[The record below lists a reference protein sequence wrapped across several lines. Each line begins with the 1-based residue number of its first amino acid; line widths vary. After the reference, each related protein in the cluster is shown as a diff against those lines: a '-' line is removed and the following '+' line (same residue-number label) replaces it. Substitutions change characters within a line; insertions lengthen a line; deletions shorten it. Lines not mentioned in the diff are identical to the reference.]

1 MTDFPTDTPSLSGE
15 RSPRGGEIPT
25 LVRAFLVLAL
35 LYLFLTGVELLSG
48 GFKTMGKGFVDGL
61 FEGVS
66 NPIGGLFVGLLATVL
81 VQSSSVSTSVIVGL
95 VASGVV
101 SSGDA
106 VPMIMGANLG
116 TTVTNTLASLGH
128 VRRDIEFRRA
138 FAAATVHD
146 FFNILAVAV
155 FLPIELATGY
165 LSDSASWITERV
177 VGTSGASFKSPL
189 KAAVKK
195 PAGIVKDL
203 LDDLGAS
210 GNWKGGLMIIIGLA
224 FIFLA
229 LAYITRNM
237 RLLVADRVE
246 AAINR
251 ALGAGSGIVAI
262 LLGALITISVQ
273 SSSITTSVLVPLA
286 ASGVLTLENIYPV
299 TLGANVGTTV
309 TALLASLATGNP
321 AAVTVAIVH
330 TLFNISGILVFY
342 PLQALRRI
350 PIRLANGMSDIA
362 VKRRSTAIA
371 YAVGMFVVVPLLG
384 VLLLR

>member
-1 MTDFPTDTPSLSGE
+1 MNDIDHGTPSL
-15 RSPRGGEIPT
+15 RSRQTEGREMPT
-25 LVRAFLVLAL
+25 LVRALLVLAL

-128 VRRDIEFRRA
+128 VRRDLEFRRA

-146 FFNILAVAV
+146 VFNILAVAV

-165 LSDSASWITERV
+165 LSDTAGWITDRL
-177 VGTSGASFKSPL
+177 VGSSGSSFKSPL

-195 PAGIVKDL
+195 PAGMVKDL
-203 LDDLGAS
+203 LADLGAH
-210 GNWKGGLMIIIGLA
+210 GNSKGGLMIVIGLLL
-224 FIFLA
+224 IFLA

-262 LLGALITISVQ
+262 LLGAIITISVQ

-321 AAVTVAIVH
+321 AAVTVAVVH

-350 PIRLANGMSDIA
+350 PIRLATGLSDIA
-362 VKRRSTAIA
+362 AERRSTAIA

>member
-1 MTDFPTDTPSLSGE
+1 MTDEGSALGSRDPS
-15 RSPRGGEIPT
+15 GGEWST
-25 LVRAFLVLAL
+25 AARAALVVAL

-48 GFKTMGKGFVDGL
+48 GFKTMGAGFVDGL

-66 NPIGGLFVGLLATVL
+66 NPVAGLFVGLLATVL

-101 SSGDA
+101 GADEA

-128 VRRDIEFRRA
+128 MRRDMEFRRA

-146 FFNILAVAV
+146 FFNILAVIV
-155 FLPIELATGY
+155 FLPLELATGY
-165 LSDSASWITERV
+165 LSSTAGWITEQV
-177 VGTSGASFKSPL
+177 IGSSGAEFNSPL
-189 KAAVKK
+189 KAAVKM
-195 PAGIVKDL
+195 PAGWVKDL
-203 LDDLGAS
+203 LSGVGAG
-210 GNWKGGLMIIIGLA
+210 GNWMGGLMVLIGLA

-251 ALGAGSGIVAI
+251 TLGAGSGLVAI
-262 LLGALITISVQ
+262 LLGAIITVSVQ

-309 TALLASLATGNP
+309 TALLAALATGNP
-321 AAVTVAIVH
+321 AAVTVAVVH
-330 TLFNISGILVFY
+330 TLFNVSGIALFY
-342 PLQALRRI
+342 PIRALRRI
-350 PIRLANGMSDIA
+350 PLRLAAGLADVA
-362 VKRRSTAIA
+362 AERRSTAIV
-371 YAVGMFVVVPLLG
+371 YALGMFVVIPLIG
-384 VLLLR
+384 VMVLR

>member
-1 MTDFPTDTPSLSGE
+1 MTDEGSALGSRDPS
-15 RSPRGGEIPT
+15 GGEWST
-25 LVRAFLVLAL
+25 AARAALVVAL

-48 GFKTMGKGFVDGL
+48 GFKTMGAGFVDGL

-66 NPIGGLFVGLLATVL
+66 NPVAGLFVGLLATVL

-101 SSGDA
+101 GADEA

-128 VRRDIEFRRA
+128 MRRDMEFRRA

-146 FFNILAVAV
+146 FFNILAVIV
-155 FLPIELATGY
+155 FLPLELATGY
-165 LSDSASWITERV
+165 LSSTAGWITEQV
-177 VGTSGASFKSPL
+177 IGSSGAEFNSPL
-189 KAAVKK
+189 KAAVKM
-195 PAGIVKDL
+195 PAGWVKDL
-203 LDDLGAS
+203 LSGLGAG
-210 GNWKGGLMIIIGLA
+210 GNWMGGLMILIGLM

-251 ALGAGSGIVAI
+251 TLGAGSGLVAI
-262 LLGALITISVQ
+262 LLGAIITVSVQ

-309 TALLASLATGNP
+309 TALLAALATGNP
-321 AAVTVAIVH
+321 AAVTVAVVH
-330 TLFNISGILVFY
+330 TLFNLSGIALFY
-342 PLQALRRI
+342 PIPALRRI
-350 PIRLANGMSDIA
+350 PLRLAAGLADVA
-362 VKRRSTAIA
+362 AERRSTAIV
-371 YAVGMFVVVPLLG
+371 YALGMFVVIPLIG
-384 VLLLR
+384 VMVLR

>member
-1 MTDFPTDTPSLSGE
+1 MTDEGSALGSRDPS
-15 RSPRGGEIPT
+15 GGEWST
-25 LVRAFLVLAL
+25 AARAALVVAL

-48 GFKTMGKGFVDGL
+48 GFKTMGAGFVDGL

-66 NPIGGLFVGLLATVL
+66 NPVAGLFVGLLATVL

-101 SSGDA
+101 GADEA

-128 VRRDIEFRRA
+128 MRRDMEFRRA

-146 FFNILAVAV
+146 FFNILAVIV
-155 FLPIELATGY
+155 FLPLELATGY
-165 LSDSASWITERV
+165 LSSTAGWITEQV
-177 VGTSGASFKSPL
+177 IGSSGAEFNSPL
-189 KAAVKK
+189 KAAVKM
-195 PAGIVKDL
+195 PAGWVKDL
-203 LDDLGAS
+203 LSGVGAG
-210 GNWKGGLMIIIGLA
+210 GNWMGGLMILIGLV

-251 ALGAGSGIVAI
+251 TLGAGSGFVAI
-262 LLGALITISVQ
+262 LLGAIITVSVQ

-309 TALLASLATGNP
+309 TALMAALATGNP
-321 AAVTVAIVH
+321 AAVTVAVVH
-330 TLFNISGILVFY
+330 TLFNLSGIALFY
-342 PLQALRRI
+342 PIRALRRI
-350 PIRLANGMSDIA
+350 PLRLAAGLADVA
-362 VKRRSTAIA
+362 AERRSTAIV
-371 YAVGMFVVVPLLG
+371 YALGMFVVIPLIG
-384 VLLLR
+384 VMVLR

>member
-1 MTDFPTDTPSLSGE
+1 MTDEGSALGSRDPS
-15 RSPRGGEIPT
+15 GGEWST
-25 LVRAFLVLAL
+25 AARAALVVAL

-48 GFKTMGKGFVDGL
+48 GFKTMGAGFVDGL

-66 NPIGGLFVGLLATVL
+66 NPVAGLFVGLLATVL

-101 SSGDA
+101 GADEA

-128 VRRDIEFRRA
+128 MRRDMEFRRA

-146 FFNILAVAV
+146 FFNILAVIV
-155 FLPIELATGY
+155 FLPLELATGY
-165 LSDSASWITERV
+165 LSSTAGWITEQV
-177 VGTSGASFKSPL
+177 IGSSGAEFNSPL
-189 KAAVKK
+189 KAAVKM
-195 PAGIVKDL
+195 PAGWVKDL
-203 LDDLGAS
+203 LSGLGAG
-210 GNWKGGLMIIIGLA
+210 GNWMGGLMILIGLV

-251 ALGAGSGIVAI
+251 TLGAGSGLVAI
-262 LLGALITISVQ
+262 LLGAIITVSVQ

-309 TALLASLATGNP
+309 TALLAALATGNP
-321 AAVTVAIVH
+321 AAVTVAVVH
-330 TLFNISGILVFY
+330 TLFNVSGIALFY
-342 PLQALRRI
+342 PIPALRRI
-350 PIRLANGMSDIA
+350 PLRLAAGLADVA
-362 VKRRSTAIA
+362 AERRSTAIV
-371 YAVGMFVVVPLLG
+371 YALGMFVVIPLIG
-384 VLLLR
+384 VMVLR

>member
-1 MTDFPTDTPSLSGE
+1 MTDEGSALGSRDPS
-15 RSPRGGEIPT
+15 GGEWST
-25 LVRAFLVLAL
+25 AARAALVVAL

-48 GFKTMGKGFVDGL
+48 GFKTMGAGFVDGL

-66 NPIGGLFVGLLATVL
+66 NPVAGLFVGLLATVL

-101 SSGDA
+101 GADEA

-128 VRRDIEFRRA
+128 MRRDMEFRRA

-146 FFNILAVAV
+146 FFNILAVIV
-155 FLPIELATGY
+155 FLPLELATGY
-165 LSDSASWITERV
+165 LSSTAGWITEQV
-177 VGTSGASFKSPL
+177 IGSSGAEFNSPL
-189 KAAVKK
+189 KAAVKM
-195 PAGIVKDL
+195 PAGWVKDL
-203 LDDLGAS
+203 LSGLGAG
-210 GNWKGGLMIIIGLA
+210 GNWMGGLMILIGLV

-251 ALGAGSGIVAI
+251 TLGAGSGLVAI
-262 LLGALITISVQ
+262 LLGAIITVSVQ

-309 TALLASLATGNP
+309 TALLAALATGNP
-321 AAVTVAIVH
+321 AAVTVAVVH
-330 TLFNISGILVFY
+330 TLFNLSGIALFY
-342 PLQALRRI
+342 PIPALRRI
-350 PIRLANGMSDIA
+350 PLRLAAGLADVA
-362 VKRRSTAIA
+362 AERRSTAIV
-371 YAVGMFVVVPLLG
+371 YALGMFVVIPLIG
-384 VLLLR
+384 VMVLR

>member
-1 MTDFPTDTPSLSGE
+1 MTDEGSALGSRDPS
-15 RSPRGGEIPT
+15 GGEWST
-25 LVRAFLVLAL
+25 AARAALVVAL

-48 GFKTMGKGFVDGL
+48 GFKTMGAGFVDGL

-66 NPIGGLFVGLLATVL
+66 NPVAGLFVGLLATVL

-101 SSGDA
+101 GADEA

-128 VRRDIEFRRA
+128 VRRDMEFRRA

-146 FFNILAVAV
+146 FFNILAVIV
-155 FLPIELATGY
+155 FLPLELATGY
-165 LSDSASWITERV
+165 LSSTAGWITEQV
-177 VGTSGASFKSPL
+177 IGSSGAEFNSPL
-189 KAAVKK
+189 KAAVKM
-195 PAGIVKDL
+195 PAGWVKDL
-203 LDDLGAS
+203 LSGVGAG
-210 GNWKGGLMIIIGLA
+210 GNWMGGLMILIGLV
-224 FIFLA
+224 FIFLS

-251 ALGAGSGIVAI
+251 TLGAGSGLVAI
-262 LLGALITISVQ
+262 LLGAIITVSVQ

-309 TALLASLATGNP
+309 TALLAALATGNP
-321 AAVTVAIVH
+321 AAVTVAVVH
-330 TLFNISGILVFY
+330 TLFNLSGIALFY
-342 PLQALRRI
+342 PIPALRRI
-350 PIRLANGMSDIA
+350 PLRLAAGLADVA
-362 VKRRSTAIA
+362 AERRSTAIV
-371 YAVGMFVVVPLLG
+371 YALGMFVVIPLIG
-384 VLLLR
+384 VMVLR

>member
-1 MTDFPTDTPSLSGE
+1 MTDEGSALGSRDPS
-15 RSPRGGEIPT
+15 GGEWST
-25 LVRAFLVLAL
+25 AARAALVVAL

-48 GFKTMGKGFVDGL
+48 GFKTMGAGFVDGL

-66 NPIGGLFVGLLATVL
+66 NPVAGLFVGLLATVL

-101 SSGDA
+101 GADEA

-128 VRRDIEFRRA
+128 MRRDMEFRRA

-146 FFNILAVAV
+146 FFNILAVIV
-155 FLPIELATGY
+155 FLPLELATGY
-165 LSDSASWITERV
+165 LSSTAGWITEQV
-177 VGTSGASFKSPL
+177 IGSSGAEFNSPL
-189 KAAVKK
+189 KAAVKM
-195 PAGIVKDL
+195 PAGWVKDL
-203 LDDLGAS
+203 LSGLGAG
-210 GNWKGGLMIIIGLA
+210 GNWMGGLMILIGLM

-251 ALGAGSGIVAI
+251 TLGAGSGLVAI
-262 LLGALITISVQ
+262 LLGAIITVSVQ

-309 TALLASLATGNP
+309 TALLAALATGNP
-321 AAVTVAIVH
+321 AAVTVAVVH
-330 TLFNISGILVFY
+330 TLFNVSGIALFY
-342 PLQALRRI
+342 PIPALRRI
-350 PIRLANGMSDIA
+350 PLRLAAGLADVA
-362 VKRRSTAIA
+362 AERRSTAIV
-371 YAVGMFVVVPLLG
+371 YALGMFVVIPLIG
-384 VLLLR
+384 VMVLR

>member
-1 MTDFPTDTPSLSGE
+1 MTDEGSALGSRDPS
-15 RSPRGGEIPT
+15 GGEWST
-25 LVRAFLVLAL
+25 AARAALGVAL

-48 GFKTMGKGFVDGL
+48 GFKTMGAGFVDGL

-66 NPIGGLFVGLLATVL
+66 NPVAGLFVGLLATVL

-101 SSGDA
+101 GADEA

-128 VRRDIEFRRA
+128 MRRDMEFRRA

-146 FFNILAVAV
+146 FFNILAVIV
-155 FLPIELATGY
+155 FLPLELATGY
-165 LSDSASWITERV
+165 LSSTAGWITEQV
-177 VGTSGASFKSPL
+177 IGSSGAEFNSPL
-189 KAAVKK
+189 KAAVKM
-195 PAGIVKDL
+195 PAGWVKDL
-203 LDDLGAS
+203 LSGVGAG
-210 GNWKGGLMIIIGLA
+210 GNWMGGLMVLIGLA

-251 ALGAGSGIVAI
+251 TLGAGSGFVAI
-262 LLGALITISVQ
+262 LLGAIITGSVQ

-309 TALLASLATGNP
+309 TALMAALATGNP
-321 AAVTVAIVH
+321 AAVTVAVVH
-330 TLFNISGILVFY
+330 TLFNLSGIALFY
-342 PLQALRRI
+342 PIRALRRI
-350 PIRLANGMSDIA
+350 PLRLAAGLADVA
-362 VKRRSTAIA
+362 AKRRGTAII
-371 YAVGMFVVVPLLG
+371 YAVGVFVVVPLIG
-384 VLLLR
+384 VIVLR

>member
-1 MTDFPTDTPSLSGE
+1 MLGSGGSTSEELS
-15 RSPRGGEIPT
+15 T
-25 LVRAFLVLAL
+25 AVRAALVVAL

-48 GFKTMGKGFVDGL
+48 GFKTMGAGFVDGL

-66 NPIGGLFVGLLATVL
+66 NPVGGLFVGLLATVL

-101 SSGDA
+101 GADEA
-106 VPMIMGANLG
+106 VPMVMGANLG

-128 VRRDIEFRRA
+128 VRRDMEFRRA

-146 FFNILAVAV
+146 FFNILAVII
-155 FLPIELATGY
+155 FLPLELATGY
-165 LSDSASWITERV
+165 LSTTARWITEQV
-177 VGTSGASFKSPL
+177 IGSSGAEFNSPL
-189 KAAVKK
+189 KAAVKM
-195 PAGIVKDL
+195 PAGWVKDL
-203 LDDLGAS
+203 LSGLGAG
-210 GNWKGGLMIIIGLA
+210 GNWKGGLMILIGLA
-224 FIFLA
+224 SILVA

-251 ALGAGSGIVAI
+251 TLGAGSGFVAI
-262 LLGALITISVQ
+262 LLGAIITISVQ

-309 TALLASLATGNP
+309 TALLAALATGNP
-321 AAVTVAIVH
+321 AAVTVAVVH
-330 TLFNISGILVFY
+330 TLFNVSGIALFY
-342 PLQALRRI
+342 PIRALRRI
-350 PIRLANGMSDIA
+350 PLRLATGLADVA
-362 VKRRSTAIA
+362 AERRSAAII
-371 YAVGMFVVVPLLG
+371 YAVGMFVVVPLVG
-384 VLLLR
+384 VLILR

>member
-1 MTDFPTDTPSLSGE
+1 MSDTPTIKAPV
-15 RSPRGGEIPT
+15 RAIPT
-25 LVRAFLVLAL
+25 PVRAVLVLAL
-35 LYLFLTGVELLSG
+35 LYLFLTGVELLGG
-48 GFKTMGKGFVDGL
+48 GFKSLGKDLVDGL

-66 NPIGGLFVGLLATVL
+66 NPLGGLFVGLLATVL

-101 SSGDA
+101 GIDDA
-106 VPMIMGANLG
+106 VPMVMGANLG

-128 VRRDIEFRRA
+128 VRHDHEFRRA

-165 LSDSASWITERV
+165 LSSAATWITEQLI
-177 VGTSGASFKSPL
+177 GSSGASFKSPL
-189 KAAVKK
+189 KAAVKW
-195 PAGIVKDL
+195 PAGRVKDL
-203 LDDLGAS
+203 LADLGAH
-210 GNWKGGLMIIIGLA
+210 GDVKGGLLIVVGLV
-224 FIFLA
+224 FIFIA
-229 LAYITRNM
+229 LAYITKNM

-246 AAINR
+246 VAINR

-262 LLGALITISVQ
+262 VLGMIITISVQ

-309 TALLASLATGNP
+309 TALLASLATGSP

-330 TLFNISGILVFY
+330 TLFNISGIAVFY
-342 PLQALRRI
+342 PLGTLRRI
-350 PIRLANGMSDIA
+350 PLRLADGLATLA
-362 VKRRSTAIA
+362 VERRAA
-371 YAVGMFVVVPLLG
+371 AVGYTFGMFVVVPLVG
-384 VLLLR
+384 VLILR

>member
-1 MTDFPTDTPSLSGE
+1 MTDEGSALGSRDPS
-15 RSPRGGEIPT
+15 GGEWST
-25 LVRAFLVLAL
+25 AARAALVVAL

-48 GFKTMGKGFVDGL
+48 GFKTMGAGFVDGL

-66 NPIGGLFVGLLATVL
+66 NPVAGLFVGLLATVL

-101 SSGDA
+101 GADEA

-128 VRRDIEFRRA
+128 MRRDLEFRRA

-146 FFNILAVAV
+146 FFNILAVIV
-155 FLPIELATGY
+155 FLPLELATGY
-165 LSDSASWITERV
+165 LSSTAGWITEQV
-177 VGTSGASFKSPL
+177 IGSSGAEFNSPL
-189 KAAVKK
+189 KAAVKM
-195 PAGIVKDL
+195 PAGWVKDL
-203 LDDLGAS
+203 LSGVGAG
-210 GNWKGGLMIIIGLA
+210 GNWMGGLMILIGLV

-251 ALGAGSGIVAI
+251 TLGAGSGLVAI
-262 LLGALITISVQ
+262 LLGAIITVSVQ

-309 TALLASLATGNP
+309 TALLAALATGNP
-321 AAVTVAIVH
+321 AAVTVAVVH
-330 TLFNISGILVFY
+330 TLFNVSGIALFY
-342 PLQALRRI
+342 PIRALRRI
-350 PIRLANGMSDIA
+350 PLRLAAGLADVA
-362 VKRRSTAIA
+362 AERRSTAIV
-371 YAVGMFVVVPLLG
+371 YALGMFVVIPLIG
-384 VLLLR
+384 VMVLR

>member
-1 MTDFPTDTPSLSGE
+1 MTDGGSALGSREPAGRELSTAA
-15 RSPRGGEIPT
+15 RAT
-25 LVRAFLVLAL
+25 LVVAL

-48 GFKTMGKGFVDGL
+48 GFKTMGAGFVDGL

-66 NPIGGLFVGLLATVL
+66 NPLGGLFVGLLATVL

-101 SSGDA
+101 GVDEA
-106 VPMIMGANLG
+106 VPMVMGANLG

-128 VRRDIEFRRA
+128 MRRDMEFRRA

-146 FFNILAVAV
+146 FFNILAVIV
-155 FLPIELATGY
+155 FLPLELATGY
-165 LSDSASWITERV
+165 LSSTAGWITEQV
-177 VGTSGASFKSPL
+177 IGSSGAEFNSPL
-189 KAAVKK
+189 KAAVKM
-195 PAGIVKDL
+195 PAGWVKDL
-203 LDDLGAS
+203 LSGVGAG
-210 GNWKGGLMIIIGLA
+210 GNWMGGLMILIGLV

-251 ALGAGSGIVAI
+251 TLGAGSGFVAI
-262 LLGALITISVQ
+262 LLGVIITVSVQ

-299 TLGANVGTTV
+299 TLGANVGTTI
-309 TALLASLATGNP
+309 TALMASLATGSP
-321 AAVTVAIVH
+321 AAVTVAVVH
-330 TLFNISGILVFY
+330 TLFNLSGIALFY
-342 PLQALRRI
+342 PIRALRRI
-350 PIRLANGMSDIA
+350 PLRLAAGLADVA
-362 VKRRSTAIA
+362 AERRSTAII
-371 YAVGMFVVVPLLG
+371 YAVGVFVVVPLIG
-384 VLLLR
+384 VMVLR

>member
-1 MTDFPTDTPSLSGE
+1 MTDGGSALGSREPAGRELSTAA
-15 RSPRGGEIPT
+15 RAT
-25 LVRAFLVLAL
+25 LVVAL

-48 GFKTMGKGFVDGL
+48 GFKTMGAGFVDGL

-66 NPIGGLFVGLLATVL
+66 NPLGGLFVGLLATVL

-101 SSGDA
+101 GVDEA
-106 VPMIMGANLG
+106 VPMVMGANLG

-128 VRRDIEFRRA
+128 MRRDMEFRRA

-146 FFNILAVAV
+146 FFNILAVIV
-155 FLPIELATGY
+155 FLPLELATGY
-165 LSDSASWITERV
+165 LSSTAGWITEQV
-177 VGTSGASFKSPL
+177 IGSSGAEFNSPL
-189 KAAVKK
+189 KAAVKM
-195 PAGIVKDL
+195 PAGWVEDL
-203 LDDLGAS
+203 LSGVGAG
-210 GNWKGGLMIIIGLA
+210 GNWMGGLMILIGLV

-251 ALGAGSGIVAI
+251 TLGAGSGLVAI
-262 LLGALITISVQ
+262 LLGAIITVSVQ

-309 TALLASLATGNP
+309 TALMAALATGNP
-321 AAVTVAIVH
+321 AAVTVAVVH
-330 TLFNISGILVFY
+330 TLFNLSGIALFY
-342 PLQALRRI
+342 PIRALRRI
-350 PIRLANGMSDIA
+350 PLRLAAGLADVA
-362 VKRRSTAIA
+362 AERRSTAFV
-371 YAVGMFVVVPLLG
+371 YALGMFVVIPLIG
-384 VLLLR
+384 VMVLR

>member
-1 MTDFPTDTPSLSGE
+1 MTDGGSALGPREPAGRELSTAA
-15 RSPRGGEIPT
+15 RAT
-25 LVRAFLVLAL
+25 LVVAL

-48 GFKTMGKGFVDGL
+48 GFKTMGAGFVDGL

-66 NPIGGLFVGLLATVL
+66 NPLGGLFVGLLATVL

-101 SSGDA
+101 GADEA

-128 VRRDIEFRRA
+128 MRRDMEFRRA

-146 FFNILAVAV
+146 FFNILAVIV
-155 FLPIELATGY
+155 FLPLELATGY
-165 LSDSASWITERV
+165 LSSTAGWITEQV
-177 VGTSGASFKSPL
+177 IGSSGAEFNSPL
-189 KAAVKK
+189 KAAVKM
-195 PAGIVKDL
+195 PAGWVKDL
-203 LDDLGAS
+203 LSGVGAG
-210 GNWKGGLMIIIGLA
+210 GNWMGGLMILIGLA

-251 ALGAGSGIVAI
+251 TLGAGSGLVAI
-262 LLGALITISVQ
+262 LLGAIITVSVQ

-309 TALLASLATGNP
+309 TALLAALATGNP
-321 AAVTVAIVH
+321 AAVTVAVVH
-330 TLFNISGILVFY
+330 TLFNLSGIALFY
-342 PLQALRRI
+342 PIRALRRI
-350 PIRLANGMSDIA
+350 PLRLAAGLADVA
-362 VKRRSTAIA
+362 AERRSTAFV
-371 YAVGMFVVVPLLG
+371 YALGMFVVIPLIG
-384 VLLLR
+384 VIVLR

>member
-1 MTDFPTDTPSLSGE
+1 MNDPLFGTPSLGQSGPSRRE
-15 RSPRGGEIPT
+15 VPT
-25 LVRAFLVLAL
+25 LVRALLVMAL

-66 NPIGGLFVGLLATVL
+66 NPVSGLFVGLLATVL

-128 VRRDIEFRRA
+128 VRRDLEFRRA

-146 FFNILAVAV
+146 FFNILAVAL

-165 LSDSASWITERV
+165 LSKTATWITDRV
-177 VGTSGASFKSPL
+177 LGSSGASFKSPL

-203 LDDLGAS
+203 LSDLGAS
-210 GNWKGGLMIIIGLA
+210 GNWKGGLMIVIGLS
-224 FIFLA
+224 FIFFA

-237 RLLVADRVE
+237 RLLVAERVE

-251 ALGAGSGIVAI
+251 ALSAGSGIVAI
-262 LLGALITISVQ
+262 LLGTIITISVQ

-286 ASGVLTLENIYPV
+286 ASGVLTLQNIYPV

-330 TLFNISGILVFY
+330 TLFNVSGILVFY
-342 PLQALRRI
+342 PLQVLREL
-350 PIRLANGMSDIA
+350 PIRLATGLADLA
-362 VKRRSTAIA
+362 ADRRTM
-371 YAVGMFVVVPLLG
+371 AVGYAFSMFVVVPLVV

>member
-1 MTDFPTDTPSLSGE
+1 MENSSPALSPNSQNN
-15 RSPRGGEIPT
+15 REIPT
-25 LVRAFLVLAL
+25 LVRAILVLAL
-35 LYLFLTGVELLSG
+35 LYLFLTGVELLGG
-48 GFKTMGKGFVDGL
+48 GFKSLGKDLVDGL
-61 FEGVS
+61 FKGVS

-101 SSGDA
+101 GTGDA

-128 VRRDIEFRRA
+128 VRHDIEFRRA

-146 FFNILAVAV
+146 FFNILAVIV

-165 LSDSASWITERV
+165 LSESASWLTDKII
-177 VGTSGASFKSPL
+177 GSSGAEFKSPL
-189 KAAVKK
+189 KAAVKL
-195 PAGIVKDL
+195 PATWIKEL
-203 LDDLGAS
+203 LSSIGAQ
-210 GNWKGGLMIIIGLA
+210 GDVKGGLMIVLGLI

-229 LAYITRNM
+229 LAYITKNM

-246 AAINR
+246 VAINR
-251 ALGAGSGIVAI
+251 ALSAGSGIVAI
-262 LLGALITISVQ
+262 LIGTLITISVQ

-309 TALLASLATGNP
+309 TALLASLATGSP
-321 AAVTVAIVH
+321 AAVTVALVH
-330 TLFNISGILVFY
+330 TLFNISGILAFY
-342 PLQALRRI
+342 PISNLRKL
-350 PIRLANGMSDIA
+350 PIKMANKLSDIA
-362 VKRRSTAIA
+362 AERRSLALM
-371 YAVGMFVVVPLLG
+371 YALTMFVIIPLLV
-384 VLLLR
+384 VLVLR

>member
-1 MTDFPTDTPSLSGE
+1 MDNSSPALSPNSQNN
-15 RSPRGGEIPT
+15 REIPT
-25 LVRAFLVLAL
+25 LVRAILVLAL
-35 LYLFLTGVELLSG
+35 LYLFLTGVELLGG
-48 GFKTMGKGFVDGL
+48 GFKSLGKDLVDGL
-61 FEGVS
+61 FKGVS

-101 SSGDA
+101 GTGDA

-128 VRRDIEFRRA
+128 VRHDIEFRRA

-146 FFNILAVAV
+146 FFNILAVIV

-165 LSDSASWITERV
+165 LSESASWLTDKII
-177 VGTSGASFKSPL
+177 GSSGAEFKSPL
-189 KAAVKK
+189 KAAVKL
-195 PAGIVKDL
+195 PATWIKEL
-203 LDDLGAS
+203 LSSIGAQ
-210 GNWKGGLMIIIGLA
+210 GDVKGGLMIVLGLI

-229 LAYITRNM
+229 LAYITKNM

-246 AAINR
+246 VAINR
-251 ALGAGSGIVAI
+251 ALSAGSGIVAI
-262 LLGALITISVQ
+262 LIGTLITISVQ

-309 TALLASLATGNP
+309 TALLASLATGSP
-321 AAVTVAIVH
+321 AAVTVALVH
-330 TLFNISGILVFY
+330 TLFNISGILAFY
-342 PLQALRRI
+342 PISNLRKL
-350 PIRLANGMSDIA
+350 PIKMANKLSDIA
-362 VKRRSTAIA
+362 AERRSLALM
-371 YAVGMFVVVPLLG
+371 YALTMFVIIPLLV
-384 VLLLR
+384 VLVLR

>member
-1 MTDFPTDTPSLSGE
+1 MNDIEHGIPSLTSRPPEGRE
-15 RSPRGGEIPT
+15 MPT
-25 LVRAFLVLAL
+25 LVRALLVLAL

-128 VRRDIEFRRA
+128 VRRDLEFRRA

-165 LSDSASWITERV
+165 LSDTAGWITERV
-177 VGTSGASFKSPL
+177 VGSSGSSFKSPL

-195 PAGIVKDL
+195 PAGMVMDL
-203 LDDLGAS
+203 LADLGAH
-210 GNWKGGLMIIIGLA
+210 GNSKGGLMIVIGLL

-262 LLGALITISVQ
+262 LLGTVITISVQ

-321 AAVTVAIVH
+321 AAVTVAVVH
-330 TLFNISGILVFY
+330 TLFNLSGILVFY

-350 PIRLANGMSDIA
+350 PIRLATGLSHVA
-362 VKRRSTAIA
+362 AERRSTAIA
-371 YAVGMFVVVPLLG
+371 YAVGMFIVVPLLG